1 VCRSLLE
8 RQLYITL
15 SASGWTIGF
24 ALLVTLLFTGSTWGL
39 REVGD
44 SWLVFTLHLLGLQKT
59 QLGPCAPTDCSD
71 AEQSVTVRWL

>member
-1 VCRSLLE
+1 MCRSLLE

-44 SWLVFTLHLLGLQKT
+44 SWLVSTLHVLGSQKTLLGHLEPSRT
-59 QLGPCAPTDCSD
+59 AATLSN
-71 AEQSVTVRWL
+71 L